1 MRQLSSFL
9 LLPLLFV
16 LARASADTGPR
27 STAETLTRGSTGG
40 TFRRTVSK
48 LVRRTRAV
56 SRLFVP
62 RTVSEMQAIAAAAKA
77 ETKTTR
83 PPPRRR
89 RAARA
94 TTARTLSATPR
105 VRPQTT

>member
-27 STAETLTRGSTGG
+27 STAETLSRGSTGG
-40 TFRRTVSK
+40 TFRRTVSM

-62 RTVSEMQAIAAAAKA
+62 RTVSEMQTIAAAVKA

-83 PPPRRR
+83 RPPSRR
-89 RAARA
+89 RASRA
-94 TTARTLSATPR
+94 TTARTLSTSPR

>member
-27 STAETLTRGSTGG
+27 STAETLSRGSTGG
-40 TFRRTVSK
+40 TFRRTVSM

-62 RTVSEMQAIAAAAKA
+62 RTVSEMQVIADAVKA

-83 PPPRRR
+83 PPSRR
-89 RAARA
+89 RASRA
-94 TTARTLSATPR
+94 TTARTLSTSPR